1 MDKLEALQSFSFE
14 GNISQGWKLWLKHFE
29 FYLTATE
36 KDRNLESIEIYEI
49 FNFDNL
55 GDEMRLASVLEK
67 FSEYYNPRKNITI
80 LCHKFFT
87 YQQHEGQHFHDFV
100 TELKKLRSEC
110 EFETIHDSLIKDM
123 IVCDTHNNYLRECLS

>member
-1 MDKLEALQSFSFE
+1 
-14 GNISQGWKLWLKHFE
+14 
-29 FYLTATE
+29 
-36 KDRNLESIEIYEI
+36 
-49 FNFDNL
+49 
-55 GDEMRLASVLEK
+55 MRLASVLEK
-67 FSEYYNPRKNITI
+67 FSEYCNSRKNIII

-123 IVCDTHNNYLRECLS
+123 IVCDTHNNYLRECLSWIWIDSSQSNISWSCCLLKRLLNMPVKFLSQMRPSICTRFQNTQNLEVKPRLKLQR